1 MHRMMDRRAVPPKCP
16 GSIAGVVT
24 SRAAQPAQGLALV
37 PALLGLVRF
46 AHTVFALPF
55 ALAGAFLAR
64 MEVPAA
70 ARIGWI
76 LLAMAGARSLAM
88 ALNRLID
95 AEIDARNP
103 RTAGRELP
111 SGRLTRA
118 QVMWFCVASLAALV
132 IAVSQ
137 LPRITW
143 YLWPIPV
150 VLFVLYPYAKRVT
163 WACHLV
169 LGITIGIAPIG
180 GWLAVTGEFALAP
193 VLLWFAVATWIA
205 GFDVIYALLDLDFD
219 RANGVRSIPT
229 RFGQGGALGITRLLH
244 IATVALLA
252 AAGFAAGTGAVYF
265 VGVAICAA
273 VLLYENV
280 VVAGG
285 GEDRIKMAFGVANG
299 VLAVVFFAF
308 AAAEVAFS

>member
-1 MHRMMDRRAVPPKCP
+1 MVHRAASGGRP
-16 GSIAGVVT
+16 GNIRSVIT

-70 ARIGWI
+70 ARVGWI
-76 LLAMAGARSLAM
+76 LLAMAGGRSLAM

-118 QVMWFCVASLAALV
+118 QVTWFCLASLAALV

-150 VLFVLYPYAKRVT
+150 ALFVLYPYAKRVT
-163 WACHLV
+163 WACHLL
-169 LGITIGIAPIG
+169 LGVTIGIAPVG
-180 GWLAVTGEFALAP
+180 GWLAVTGEFAAAP
-193 VLLWFAVATWIA
+193 VLLWVAVATWIA

-219 RANGVRSIPT
+219 RASGVHSIPA
-229 RFGQGGALGITRLLH
+229 RFGQGGALAITRLLH

-265 VGVAICAA
+265 AGVAVCAA

-280 VVAGG
+280 VVSGG
-285 GEDRIKMAFGVANG
+285 GEDRIKVAFGVANG
-299 VLAVVFFAF
+299 VLAVVFFALV
-308 AAAEVAFS
+308 AAEVAFS

>member
-1 MHRMMDRRAVPPKCP
+1 M
-16 GSIAGVVT
+16 VT

-37 PALLGLVRF
+37 PALFGLVRF

-64 MEVPAA
+64 MEAPALSTV
-70 ARIGWI
+70 GWI

-111 SGRLTRA
+111 SGRLTRP
-118 QVMWFCVASLAALV
+118 QVVWFCLASLAGLLL
-132 IAVSQ
+132 AVSQ

-150 VLFVLYPYAKRVT
+150 ALFVLYPYAKRVT
-163 WACHLV
+163 WGCHLL
-169 LGITIGIAPIG
+169 LGVTIGIAPVA
-180 GWLAVTGEFALAP
+180 GWLAVTGEFALTP
-193 VLLWFAVATWIA
+193 VLLWIAVATWIA
-205 GFDVIYALLDLDFD
+205 GFDVIYALLDLDHD
-219 RANGVRSIPT
+219 RANGVHSIPA
-229 RFGQGGALGITRLLH
+229 RFGRAGALAITRGLH
-244 IATVALLA
+244 LATVAFLA
-252 AAGFAAGTGAVYF
+252 AAGVAVGTGAIYF
-265 VGVAICAA
+265 VGVAVCAG
-273 VLLYENV
+273 VLLYENA
-280 VVAGG
+280 VVAQG

-299 VLAVVFFAF
+299 VLAIVYFAF
-308 AAAEVAFS
+308 VVAEVAFS

>member
-1 MHRMMDRRAVPPKCP
+1 
-16 GSIAGVVT
+16 VVT

-37 PALLGLVRF
+37 PAFFGLVRF

-55 ALAGAFLAR
+55 ALAGAFLAD
-64 MEVPAA
+64 MEVPSLSVL
-70 ARIGWI
+70 GWV

-103 RTAGRELP
+103 RTAARELP
-111 SGRLTRA
+111 SGRLTPT
-118 QVMWFCVASLAALV
+118 QVVWFCLASLAALLV
-132 IAVSQ
+132 AVSQ

-150 VLFVLYPYAKRVT
+150 ALFVLYPYAKRVT
-163 WACHLV
+163 WACHLL
-169 LGITIGIAPIG
+169 LGITIGIAPVG

-193 VLLWFAVATWIA
+193 ILLWAAVASWIS
-205 GFDVIYALLDLDFD
+205 GFDVIYALLDLEHD
-219 RANGVRSIPT
+219 RESGVHSIPV
-229 RFGQGGALGITRLLH
+229 RFGPAGALAITRGLH
-244 IATVALLA
+244 VATVALLA
-252 AAGFAAGTGAVYF
+252 AAGAVLDVGAIYF
-265 VGVAICAA
+265 VGVAVCAA

-280 VVAGG
+280 AVARG

-299 VLAVVFFAF
+299 VLAVVYFAF
-308 AAAEVAFS
+308 VVLEVAFS